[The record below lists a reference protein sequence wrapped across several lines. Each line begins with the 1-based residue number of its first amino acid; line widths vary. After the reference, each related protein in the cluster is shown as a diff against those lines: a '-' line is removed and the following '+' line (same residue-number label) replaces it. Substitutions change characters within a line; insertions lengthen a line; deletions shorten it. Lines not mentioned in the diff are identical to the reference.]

1 MQVKCIAGQ
10 EVERVEGQFHLQGG
24 PVGPRALQQPL
35 ADRAAVLHKVVGGL
49 NSTSPGD
56 VGAGEDLIDH
66 QGKSI
71 WVTACRS
78 EDYVERLVKGSWSV
92 PKWR

>member
-1 MQVKCIAGQ
+1 M
-10 EVERVEGQFHLQGG
+10 
-24 PVGPRALQQPL
+24 
-35 ADRAAVLHKVVGGL
+35 GGL
-49 NSTSPGD
+49 NSTTPGD
-56 VGAGEDLIDH
+56 AGAGEDLIDH

-92 PKWR
+92 LKWRQALGVCVDAQDDDGVPSAQNMDGDISGEGWQ

>member
-1 MQVKCIAGQ
+1 M
-10 EVERVEGQFHLQGG
+10 
-24 PVGPRALQQPL
+24 
-35 ADRAAVLHKVVGGL
+35 GGL

-56 VGAGEDLIDH
+56 AGAGEDLIDH

-78 EDYVERLVKGSWSV
+78 EDYVERLVKGIWSV
-92 PKWR
+92 LKWRQALAVCVDAQDDDGVPSAQNMDGDIPGEGWQ